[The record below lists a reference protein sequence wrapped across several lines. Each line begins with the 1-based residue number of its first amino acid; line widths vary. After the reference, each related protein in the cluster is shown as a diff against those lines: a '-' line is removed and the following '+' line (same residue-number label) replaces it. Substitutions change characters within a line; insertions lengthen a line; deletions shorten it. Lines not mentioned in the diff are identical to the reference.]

1 MGTEVAKGMMMAM
14 AMAMTMGMEMMGMG
28 TKTEVGTGTGMQTR
42 SITEGCSEH
51 PQRCGIPSST
61 LSHFLPPR
69 GQALCEEL
77 GGGEE
82 RHGPPPRGP
91 PWPRSPP
98 WLCPG
103 PPVPQ
108 WAATGEGRER
118 PCAPPGAVGTPRGRG
133 PPCRV
138 EQALPPLCPQLPA
151 RRVGNIHQG
160 TTMSI
165 IYRGHSLLWDGG
177 LRRAGGGVARG
188 AGDPN
193 TAGLGHRHPDP
204 GAEGPGGTQSLHL
217 GGTGGTRPHPNGGD
231 GGSAAPG
238 GDTPRREGTP
248 RAGAPRGPTAGTAAG
263 AAPGRAEPGRG
274 LPGGSCVFKR
284 WLAPGCSCCFCA
296 IETVEIHYS

>member
-1 MGTEVAKGMMMAM
+1 MGTEVAKGMVMAM

-177 LRRAGGGVARG
+177 LRRRGGGGASRGVQVTPTPRDSGTDTPIPEQRDRGGPKASIWGARG
-188 AGDPN
+188 GRGRIP
-193 TAGLGHRHPDP
+193 T
-204 GAEGPGGTQSLHL
+204 GATGGARPPGGTPR
-217 GGTGGTRPHPNGGD
+217 GGRGHPERAHPGTPQRGQQ
-231 GGSAAPG
+231 PG
-238 GDTPRREGTP
+238 PRRAVP
-248 RAGAPRGPTAGTAAG
+248 SRAGGCRVGAVSLRDGWLQVAA
-263 AAPGRAEPGRG
+263 AVSV
-274 LPGGSCVFKR
+274 L
-284 WLAPGCSCCFCA
+284 
-296 IETVEIHYS
+296 